1 MTNLVWQIK
10 YESLPNIELNIGK
23 YTAIYNEY
31 ETIEEDLLTIVDGY
45 FKRRNSNSKEVSIID
60 TLNQELVSHH
70 LFESVIIDNNLIE
83 NEHLLGA
90 SSILNKKIQRDFVN
104 NLESNGYL
112 QSINSLLED
121 LLELLNY
128 TDLPLRTKQFD
139 IKQFVK
145 MLKFEYDLKD
155 DYTRLIVRIEQVLP
169 LVIEELKKQHNNQL
183 LLIYLYPEANLSPKE
198 QIRLKQ
204 LLISLDVNIIVL
216 TGSMHFLAQQWKN
229 NNYIRYDKQKL
240 TSNFIDRLVWDAPLN
255 FEQLEI
261 ENSLNQFTLTYQ
273 DKIEVHPTISNY
285 QIAPIM
291 LFNAIDLYVG
301 INYMQHCQHQFNFD
315 IDETLLPKTMFK
327 YFSSYLK

>member
-1 MTNLVWQIK
+1 M
-10 YESLPNIELNIGK
+10 
-23 YTAIYNEY
+23 
-31 ETIEEDLLTIVDGY
+31 
-45 FKRRNSNSKEVSIID
+45 
-60 TLNQELVSHH
+60 
-70 LFESVIIDNNLIE
+70 
-83 NEHLLGA
+83 
-90 SSILNKKIQRDFVN
+90 
-104 NLESNGYL
+104 ESNGYL

-261 ENSLNQFTLTYQ
+261 ENSLNQFILTYQ